1 MTEQFDEFMESG
13 EKSYTKAANVRAM
26 STKQICDAVVK
37 AWDEITPEIIR
48 KSFEVCGQVPNV
60 DSSKINCFKQGKICH
75 DGLERLEKLLRLD
88 INKVDFENLCE
99 LPEAIIQQVEAIMD
113 ENIGD
118 GIDEL
123 IDNELVME
131 EDEDDENDGLVVDI
145 MGNEEDKAVDLSDED
160 SDDDIVSD
168 SGSFFQD
175 SSLFSIK

>member
-1 MTEQFDEFMESG
+1 ME
-13 EKSYTKAANVRAM
+13 
-26 STKQICDAVVK
+26 
-37 AWDEITPEIIR
+37 
-48 KSFEVCGQVPNV
+48 
-60 DSSKINCFKQGKICH
+60 
-75 DGLERLEKLLRLD
+75 
-88 INKVDFENLCE
+88 
-99 LPEAIIQQVEAIMD
+99 

-160 SDDDIVSD
+160 SDDDDIDSD